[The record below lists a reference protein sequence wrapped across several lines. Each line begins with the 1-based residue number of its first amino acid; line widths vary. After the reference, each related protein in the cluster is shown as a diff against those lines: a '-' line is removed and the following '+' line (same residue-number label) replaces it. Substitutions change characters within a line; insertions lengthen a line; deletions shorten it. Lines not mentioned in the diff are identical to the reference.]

1 MHIFS
6 DRHLNLKRS
15 PVKPGMTEE
24 KPGMTE
30 GDNVIPDLIGDL
42 FFRNFGSRKFRLKL
56 TDYK

>member
-1 MHIFS
+1 MLRITE
-6 DRHLNLKRS
+6 
-15 PVKPGMTEE
+15 GMLRITEGMLRITE
-24 KPGMTE
+24 GMFRMTE